1 MSQGGPLNTED
12 LPVNVPTQFN
22 ADVGFAVP
30 VLNQINVFGAGG
42 ASTSAVG
49 NTITV
54 LASGSGY
61 NWQVI
66 TSASNPV
73 TLANNNGYIV
83 KGALP
88 VNFILPA
95 AAAVGNTF
103 KIVGTS
109 NLWTIAQNAGQ
120 SITIGKLTTTG
131 GVGGSVNATMISDS
145 IELICVTQN
154 LEFYEI
160 QIQGNP
166 TII

>member
-22 ADVGFAVP
+22 ADVGIAIP
-30 VLNQINVFGAGG
+30 VANQLNIFGAGG

-54 LASGSGY
+54 TASGSGY
-61 NWQVI
+61 NWQVV

-73 TLANNNGYIV
+73 TLVNNNGYIV

-95 AAAVGNTF
+95 AAALGNTY

-120 SITIGKLTTTG
+120 TITVGKLTSTI
-131 GVGGSVNATMISDS
+131 GVGGSVAATMVSDS
-145 IELICVTQN
+145 IELICVTTN

-166 TII
+166 TIT

>member
-1 MSQGGPLNTED
+1 M
-12 LPVNVPTQFN
+12 PTQFN
-22 ADVGFAVP
+22 ADVGVAVP
-30 VLNQINVFGAGG
+30 VANQLNIFGAGG

-54 LASGSGY
+54 TASGSGY
-61 NWQVI
+61 NWQVV

-73 TLANNNGYIV
+73 TLVNNNGYIV

-95 AAAVGNTF
+95 AAAVGNTY

-120 SITIGKLTTTG
+120 SITVGKLTSTSG
-131 GVGGSVNATMISDS
+131 IGGSVAATMVSDS
-145 IELICVTQN
+145 IELICVTTN